1 MKTMFIKAG
10 LLVRERARPKGVAIV
25 AGPSTRDG
33 YYRICRWRGG
43 PMHWSLPTVVALE
56 QLVSIDDWTTMPLTE
71 AKRIS
76 SAAYERNYLA
86 RAMDTAKGSIVDA
99 ARIARIDRSNFRR
112 LLERHGL
119 AKPPRPKPK
128 KAPPRR
134 RRRRSKSRK
143 KDKRKT

>member
-1 MKTMFIKAG
+1 MKTMFIKIG
-10 LLVRERARPKGVAIV
+10 LLVHERARPKGVAIV
-25 AGPSTRDG
+25 VGPSTRDG

-43 PMHWSLPTVVALE
+43 SMHWSLPIVAAKE
-56 QLVSIDDWTTMPLTE
+56 QLAPIDDWTTMPLTE

-86 RAMDTAKGSIVDA
+86 RAMETAKGLIVDA

-119 AKPPRPKPK
+119 AKAPRPT
-128 KAPPRR
+128 KASPRR
-134 RRRRSKSRK
+134 RRKRSK
-143 KDKRKT
+143 

>member
-1 MKTMFIKAG
+1 MFIKTG

-25 AGPSTRDG
+25 AGSSTRDG

-43 PMHWSLPTVVALE
+43 PMHWSLPIVVALE
-56 QLVSIDDWTTMPLTE
+56 QLAPIDDWTTMPLTE

-86 RAMDTAKGSIVDA
+86 RAMETAKGSIVDA

-119 AKPPRPKPK
+119 AKPPRPK
-128 KAPPRR
+128 KAPSRR
-134 RRRRSKSRK
+134 RRRRSK
-143 KDKRKT
+143 